1 MALLRQ
7 TSPHTHTAL
16 GTPAVMQLVLLALI
30 PGICTQLYFFGWGV
44 LSNIVLAGI
53 FAVALEAAFIGLRRR
68 PVGFYLS
75 DFSALVTAV
84 LLAVAMPP
92 ASPWWLILVGILFAI
107 GVAKHLYGGLGYNP
121 FNPAM
126 VGYVV
131 LLISFPIEMTRW
143 LTPQALL
150 PAGIETSSL
159 ADTLRLVAGV
169 APVQNL
175 DALTMATPLDVLRQ
189 NKSLMMDDLWAANVQ
204 FGRFAGVGWEWVNV
218 AYLCGGL
225 FLLWRRIYTW
235 HAPISMLA
243 TLALMSLV
251 FYDGGSSASRGS
263 PMFHL
268 FSGATMLGAFFIVT
282 DPVTSAVSN
291 RGRLIYG
298 AAIGVL
304 LFTIRSW
311 GNYPDAMA
319 FAVLLMN
326 FSAPFIDHYTQ
337 PRTFGHQARD
347 QKREGR

>member
-7 TSPHTHTAL
+7 TSPHTHAPL

-44 LSNIVLAGI
+44 LTNIVLASI
-53 FAVALEAAFIGLRRR
+53 FALALEAAFMALRRR
-68 PVGFYLS
+68 PVVFYLR

-84 LLAVAMPP
+84 LLAIAMPP

-131 LLISFPIEMTRW
+131 LLISFPVEMTRW
-143 LTPQALL
+143 LTPVTVL
-150 PAGIETSSL
+150 PSGIEASSL
-159 ADTLRLVAGV
+159 ADTLRLVAGMTP
-169 APVQNL
+169 AHSL

-189 NKSLMMDDLWAANVQ
+189 NKSLMIDDLWQANLQ

-218 AYLCGGL
+218 AYLAGGV
-225 FLLWRRIYTW
+225 FLLWRKIYTW
-235 HAPISMLA
+235 HAPLSMLG
-243 TLALMSLV
+243 TLALMSLL
-251 FYDGGSSASRGS
+251 FYDGGSSASHGS

-304 LFTIRSW
+304 LFVIRSW

-337 PRTFGHQARD
+337 PRTFGHQTKS
-347 QKREGR
+347 QKREDQ